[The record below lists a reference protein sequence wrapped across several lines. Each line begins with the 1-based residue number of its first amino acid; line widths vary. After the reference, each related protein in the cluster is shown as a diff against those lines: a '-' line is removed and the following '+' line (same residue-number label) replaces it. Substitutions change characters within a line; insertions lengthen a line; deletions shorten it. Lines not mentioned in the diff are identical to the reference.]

1 LRASVHAL
9 SVWICRRPSEPG
21 MRRDHLTRLRANHG
35 PSTIGNDMQTL
46 QRVIRKKQLPEFV
59 GLRRTAID
67 DLIRAGKFPRPIP
80 LGARTVGWL
89 EADLIAWQVARIYE
103 RDSDPRR

>member
-1 LRASVHAL
+1 
-9 SVWICRRPSEPG
+9 
-21 MRRDHLTRLRANHG
+21 
-35 PSTIGNDMQTL
+35 MQTL

-89 EADLIAWQVARIYE
+89 ESEILEWQAVRIAK